1 VNSIH
6 DSPFAIHD
14 FMLVLKIILVPS
26 LIAAITLATRRWG
39 PRLGGFLTA
48 LPVVTGPTL
57 CFYAVEQGRRFG
69 AHAATGTLLA
79 LTAVVSYAVT
89 YARVARHTRWALTL
103 AVGWVAFLVVV
114 AGLFFVPQ
122 SPYLG
127 LPLVALAC
135 ALGVRLLPPPSG
147 VPPPVAHPWWDLPLR
162 MIAAAALVLVLT
174 SVAAWLGP
182 SLSGLLTPFPLATA
196 LLAAFTHAQRGPDAV
211 LAFFH
216 GFLPALV
223 TFAVFCFT
231 LAVLLPIAP
240 LAVAVAAAF
249 GAQLVLQGVLYRWRH
264 ADAVSLAE

>member
-1 VNSIH
+1 
-6 DSPFAIHD
+6 
-14 FMLVLKIILVPS
+14 MLLLKLILVPS

-39 PRLGGFLTA
+39 PRIGGFLTA
-48 LPVVTGPTL
+48 LPVVTGPIL

-79 LTAVVSYAVT
+79 LTAVVGYGVT
-89 YARVARHTRWALTL
+89 YARVARRARWPLTL
-103 AVGWVAFLVVV
+103 VTGWLTFLIVV
-114 AGLFFVPQ
+114 AVLYYVPQ
-122 SPYLG
+122 TPYLG
-127 LPLVALAC
+127 LPLVAVAC
-135 ALGVRLLPPPSG
+135 TVGVRLLPSPRG
-147 VPPPVAHPWWDLPLR
+147 VPPAVPHPWWDLPLR
-162 MIAAAALVLVLT
+162 MIAAATLVLVLT

-231 LAVLLPIAP
+231 LAVLLPVVP
-240 LAVAVAAAF
+240 LALAVAAAF
-249 GAQLVLQGVLYRWRH
+249 GAQLVLQAVLYRRYH
-264 ADAVSLAE
+264 VEGVSLTE